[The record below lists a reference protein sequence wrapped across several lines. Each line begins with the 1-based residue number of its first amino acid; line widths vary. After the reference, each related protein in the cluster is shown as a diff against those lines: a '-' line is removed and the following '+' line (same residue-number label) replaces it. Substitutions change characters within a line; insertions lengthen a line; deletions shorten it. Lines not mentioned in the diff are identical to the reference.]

1 MDWIRHGMRLEKDKT
16 IGWDLN
22 GMDKT
27 IGWDENGMDE
37 NYWLG

>member
-1 MDWIRHGMRLEKDKT
+1 MRLEWMRT
-16 IGWDLN
+16 IGWDEN

-37 NYWLG
+37 NYWLGSEWNG